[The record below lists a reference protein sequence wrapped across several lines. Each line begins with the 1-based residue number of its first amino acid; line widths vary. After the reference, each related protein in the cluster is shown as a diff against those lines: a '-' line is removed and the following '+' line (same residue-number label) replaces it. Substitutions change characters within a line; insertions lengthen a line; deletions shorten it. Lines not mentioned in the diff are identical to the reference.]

1 MAEKKFT
8 KNEIKKLK
16 KSLEL
21 EKKAVWPGLKTGERN
36 AVLEWCNEYI
46 DFLSRAKTE
55 RETVRHI
62 TEIVKK
68 RGFKPA
74 EDARPGT
81 GKVFWTFRDKV
92 AAAAVLGKQ
101 GPDSGIRL
109 IASHIDAP
117 RLDLKIHPLY
127 EELGMAFLKTH
138 YYGGIKKFHW
148 VATPLALHGVVVTAS
163 GESVNICIG
172 EDDADPVLMVN
183 DLLPHLSRKVQGSK
197 KIGDAIPAEKL
208 NVLVGGFPIPGPE
221 DTKDAVKLNV
231 LRLLNEK
238 YGITEADL
246 VSAELELVPS
256 GRARDAGIDR
266 AFVCGY
272 GQDDRS
278 CAWASLQAL
287 LDLKKPPVTGV
298 AIFLDKEE
306 IGSDGNTG
314 AKSKFLEKIYFDL
327 FRLTGTK
334 TGPDTLLN
342 ALLGTEAI
350 SADVTAAIDP
360 DYQEVHDKRNN
371 AMAGHGI
378 CLKKYTGH
386 GGKYAAN
393 DASAEYV
400 GRIRRAWEAAGVSWQ
415 AGSMGKVDEGGGG
428 TVAKY
433 LAALGMNIV
442 DAGPPLLS
450 MHAPWEIAHKV
461 DLYMTYKGYR
471 AFFNSLS

>member
-1 MAEKKFT
+1 MADKKFT
-8 KNEIKKLK
+8 KSDIKKLRK
-16 KSLEL
+16 ELEL
-21 EKKAVWPGLKTGERN
+21 ERKPAWPALKASERRN
-36 AVLEWCNEYI
+36 VLEWCADYV
-46 DFLSRAKTE
+46 DFLSEAKTE
-55 RETVRHI
+55 RTAVELI
-62 TEIVKK
+62 TSLAEKN
-68 RGFKPA
+68 GFVEA
-74 EDARPGT
+74 GAASPGDSRI
-81 GKVFWTFRDKV
+81 FWTFREKV
-92 AAAAVLGKQ
+92 AAVAVLGKQ
-101 GPDSGIRL
+101 GPESGIRL

-127 EELGMAFLKTH
+127 EDVGMAYLKTH

-148 VATPLALHGVVVTAS
+148 VSTPLAMHGVVVKAD
-163 GESVNICIG
+163 GERVKICMG
-172 EDDADPVLMVN
+172 EDASDPVLMVN
-183 DLLPHLSRKVQGSK
+183 DLLPHLAGKVQGTK
-197 KIGDAIPAEKL
+197 KIGEAIPAEKL
-208 NVLVGGFPIPGPE
+208 NVLVGGFPITGPD

-238 YGITEADL
+238 YGITEADFI
-246 VSAELELVPS
+246 SAEIEMVPA

-278 CAWASLQAL
+278 CAWASLQAVL
-287 LDLKKPPVTGV
+287 NIKKRPAACV
-298 AIFLDKEE
+298 ALFLDKEE

-314 AKSKFLEKIYFDL
+314 AKSRFIEKIYFDL
-327 FRLTGTK
+327 FRLAGVDPK
-334 TGPDTLLN
+334 PDTLLN
-342 ALLGTEAI
+342 ALMATEAI

-400 GRIRRAWEAAGVSWQ
+400 GRIRHAWDRAGVCWQ
-415 AGSMGKVDEGGGG
+415 SGSMGKVDEGGGG

-433 LAALGMNIV
+433 LAALGMDIV

-450 MHAPWEIAHKV
+450 MHAPWEIAHKA
-461 DLYMTYKGYR
+461 DLYMTYRAYR
-471 AFFNSLS
+471 AFFEMQT